1 MTPEKLQPLVLSLL
15 LLVVLHPHG
24 CHGEACE
31 PLKMSTCSGV
41 GYNLTRLPNLV
52 GDHLQSHAEG
62 QVNAFDTE
70 CHFPALTSIIFL
82 QLETYAP
89 LIQSGCA
96 AELRFL
102 LCSVYAP
109 LCVPDSPQALIGP
122 CRPLCL
128 RVRQRCEPVLSGF
141 GYSWQINCT
150 AFPAAN
156 GRPQMC
162 MDGPG
167 EGNDG

>member
-24 CHGEACE
+24 CHGESCE

-89 LIQSGCA
+89 LIQSGCS

-102 LCSVYAP
+102 LHSHC
-109 LCVPDSPQALIGP
+109 
-122 CRPLCL
+122 CL
-128 RVRQRCEPVLSGF
+128 ELAVSILLGRFQIHGLSGQACLAF
-141 GYSWQINCT
+141 GKPLFAIL
-150 AFPAAN
+150 
-156 GRPQMC
+156 
-162 MDGPG
+162 
-167 EGNDG
+167 